1 MLKTSRRNALLAATL
16 LLALASPTMAGKA
29 ASAET
34 PAGNEPSVAQQVQTP
49 AAVAPVPNAERV
61 HREGHHHGRKHQRRL
76 NDIAEV
82 LGMTSTQLIDDLKKG
97 KSIAQIGKS
106 KGISEDQLI
115 GKLLEKERVHLK
127 EQINRSWTAEAKKNT

>member
-29 ASAET
+29 SAET
-34 PAGNEPSVAQQVQTP
+34 PAGNETSAAGQVQTP
-49 AAVAPVPNAERV
+49 AAAAPVPNAERV
-61 HREGHHHGRKHQRRL
+61 HREGYHHGRKHQRRL
-76 NDIAEV
+76 NDTAEV
-82 LGMTSTQLIDDLKKG
+82 LGMTPTQLIDELKKG

-106 KGISEDQLI
+106 KGIGEDQLI